1 MNFSYKTRYLFC
13 VLIIIYL
20 GFFLVYVSHLQK
32 SIPSLLTTKE
42 GDIDIS
48 NYFLNFFPNAI
59 YGLLFMVLFFVLHL
73 HLRIKLPDA
82 DLFILPAV
90 AILSGIGLM
99 MMLRLAPD
107 LASARNKVIQA
118 FLTAH
123 PGAAVTDNVPNLARL
138 GTKHFISIAVGALVM
153 AGSIVVFN
161 QKVFSWFSSK
171 KYFWVFT
178 SVLLVFITL
187 LFGTEINRRRLL
199 DSWISDRGVSQTSHG
214 FLHRGLSL

>member
-20 GFFLVYVSHLQK
+20 GSFLVYMSHLQK
-32 SIPSLLTTKE
+32 TIPSLLTTTE
-42 GDIDIS
+42 GNIDIS

-59 YGLLFMVLFFVLHL
+59 YGLLFMALFIMLHL
-73 HLRIKLPDA
+73 YLRIKLPDA

-90 AILSGIGLM
+90 AILSGIGLI

-107 LASARNKVIQA
+107 LASVRNEVIQA

-123 PGAAVTDNVPNLARL
+123 PGTIVTDNVSVLARL
-138 GTKHFISIAVGALVM
+138 GTKHFISIVLGVLVM
-153 AGSIVVFN
+153 GGSIVVFN

-171 KYFWVFT
+171 KYFWFLLGPSRLHYV
-178 SVLLVFITL
+178 VL
-187 LFGTEINRRRLL
+187 
-199 DSWISDRGVSQTSHG
+199 W
-214 FLHRGLSL
+214 HRD